1 MVAIALIAESFS
13 YGTAQSVVQ
22 LSKTLED
29 GYAIT
34 VFYGHRQGTETV
46 LKSLPDS
53 IDWQPMPGSGAT
65 KHLTNLRFLSSR
77 LSGFDI
83 IHGNST
89 YGGYYAKILGP
100 RAGASVLYSPRGY
113 AFLREDLSRPVRAA
127 IRAAERWTAPRCTTV
142 ACGPYEAELAR
153 GLGGRVAQINNGYKI
168 CPPRPVET
176 LNESVLGVGR
186 ICDQKGF
193 DIFLK
198 VAQQV
203 PEAKFTWIGEVQSGD
218 PPAKSS
224 LPTNMT
230 LMPFMSH
237 DDALEAI
244 ASSRCILL
252 PSRWE
257 GLSRVLIE
265 SVCMSKAIVTSRFP
279 ANLDCLDGDRNQVEF
294 ANGYACHN
302 LEQYESAVR
311 GLATDDGLLDRMQNN
326 SFQFAQNEFD
336 LVKIREQWRQLYQS
350 QTDAA

>member
-1 MVAIALIAESFS
+1 MVAVALVAESFS

-29 GYAIT
+29 GYSIT

-46 LKSLPDS
+46 LKSLSDT

-65 KHLTNLRFLSSR
+65 KHLTNLRFLRSR
-77 LSGFDI
+77 LSKFDI

-100 RAGASVLYSPRGY
+100 RVGAAVLYSPRGY
-113 AFLREDLSRPVRAA
+113 AFLRQDLAKP
-127 IRAAERWTAPRCTTV
+127 IRAVIRGIERMTASRCTTV

-153 GLGGRVAQINNGYKI
+153 GLGGRVTQINNGYEI
-168 CPPRPVET
+168 TPPRPVDSLTET
-176 LNESVLGVGR
+176 VLGVGR

-198 VAQQV
+198 VAHQV

-218 PPAKSS
+218 PPSKSS
-224 LPTNMT
+224 LPENMT
-230 LMPFMSH
+230 VRPFMAH
-237 DDALEAI
+237 DEALEAI
-244 ASSRCILL
+244 ASCRCILL

-279 ANLDCLDGDRNQVEF
+279 ANMDCLDGERDQVEF

-302 LEQYESAVR
+302 LEQYGSAVR
-311 GLATDDGLLDRMQNN
+311 GLATDNELLDRMQNN
-326 SFQFAQNEFD
+326 SFEFAKKEFD
-336 LVKIREQWRQLYQS
+336 LDTIKQQWRQLYQS
-350 QTDAA
+350 RTGAA